1 VNLNGKVER
10 LEQRTGGR
18 DYGPLMDRMD
28 ELMREAE
35 TERARG
41 NPERAAELEREAVQL
56 PIPIEVIDAY
66 MGALSE
72 LIRRLERGG

>member
-1 VNLNGKVER
+1 
-10 LEQRTGGR
+10 
-18 DYGPLMDRMD
+18 MDRMD